1 MKDLLNTFLN
11 KEVVAIDAKGINH
24 KGKLVGVSSVNANH
38 ALIMIDKNKIMEIAV
53 NRIKGA

>member
-24 KGKLVGVSSVNANH
+24 KGKLVGLVL
-38 ALIMIDKNKIMEIAV
+38 LIQTMLLL
-53 NRIKGA
+53 